1 MRIRFFSFL
10 VFFLFSISFLQS
22 LKAADDEDTVPIPSG
37 GVPGQIDE
45 AATGRRIYFENGI
58 LIDWSG
64 QNLSL
69 KNAQLKEV
77 LMVNLSSGSSK
88 QSARESLGD
97 QVVEQDLG
105 GKLKKKAP
113 LAHKNPVFRDIKVL
127 RGTEDPLKSSG
138 MQAMKVNEKTTPE
151 GGKEITTEYSD
162 GSKSIVY
169 THASFKEE
177 SSFDKKGDI
186 VWMNIE
192 GQEKG
197 FKFKKTQWQDGS
209 LIREYITS
217 EGVLSVVF
225 DSDGSTQSFSF
236 LKPDREVINE
246 VTCNAGNCEGN

>member
-1 MRIRFFSFL
+1 MRIRLLNLSL
-10 VFFLFSISFLQS
+10 FFLFLISFSS
-22 LKAADDEDTVPIPSG
+22 LAKAADDEDIVPIPTG

-45 AATGRRIYFENGI
+45 GATGKRIYFENGI
-58 LIDWSG
+58 LVDWSG

-69 KNAQLKEV
+69 KNTQLKEILV
-77 LMVNLSSGSSK
+77 VNLSSGAVRK
-88 QSARESLGD
+88 NARESLGD

-113 LAHKNPVFRDIKVL
+113 LAYKNPVFRDIKVL

-151 GGKEITTEYSD
+151 GGKEVTTEYSD

-169 THASFKEE
+169 THVSLKEE
-177 SSFDKKGDI
+177 SSIDKKGDI

-192 GQEKG
+192 GQDKG

-217 EGVLSVVF
+217 EGILSVVF
-225 DSDGSTQSFSF
+225 DSDGTTQTFSF
-236 LKPDREVINE
+236 LKPDREVLKE
-246 VTCNAGNCEGN
+246 ATCNAGNCEEN